1 LDIEFKDVFAA
12 GLTAATL
19 FLIYCG
25 KDGTVTSVLLAV
37 VAFYFGS
44 KSKTANGIVARIN
57 GRLNSK

>member
-1 LDIEFKDVFAA
+1 MEFEFKDIFAA
-12 GLTAATL
+12 GLSAACL
-19 FLIYCG
+19 FLIYSG
-25 KDGTVTSVLLAV
+25 KDSTVTSVLLAV